1 MEIGSLFH
9 VVRRQPRSDV
19 LHKNNKK
26 LVSICPAPLPPGQD
40 SFKQFATPGTEG
52 LDLSPGLP
60 GGGGMVTRKIEPC
73 ITKGKLFIDGKVAPI
88 DF

>member
-1 MEIGSLFH
+1 MEIGSLFQ

-60 GGGGMVTRKIEPC
+60 GGGMVTRKIEPC
-73 ITKGKLFIDGKVAPI
+73 INSSGKVVI
-88 DF
+88 EN